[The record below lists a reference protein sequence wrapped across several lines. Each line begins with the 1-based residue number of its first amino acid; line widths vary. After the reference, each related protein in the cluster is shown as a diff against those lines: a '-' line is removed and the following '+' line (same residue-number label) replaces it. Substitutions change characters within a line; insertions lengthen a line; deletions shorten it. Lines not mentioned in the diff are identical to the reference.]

1 MIVFIKC
8 INTWQRKTLWE
19 LYYNLVLFFCSQQ
32 VLVVFWPQCV
42 EIMQKLQNLE
52 FCKSFLTKFTFH
64 LCFFSKLCYKNL
76 WARSE
81 VCCEHS
87 KGARRCWAAPTRPVS
102 SPQTKHCCVSETQ
115 DEVDIESHFWF
126 GALLVGWKWIVC
138 GLTTGGLRWEA
149 NEC

>member
-1 MIVFIKC
+1 MIYDIFIKC
-8 INTWQRKTLWE
+8 INTWQCKTLWE
-19 LYYNLVLFFCSQQ
+19 ILYIIWCYFFVASKFSLFFGLS
-32 VLVVFWPQCV
+32 VLKSCRNSKIWSFVKVFLPSLLFFTCV
-42 EIMQKLQNLE
+42 
-52 FCKSFLTKFTFH
+52 
-64 LCFFSKLCYKNL
+64 FSKLL

-87 KGARRCWAAPTRPVS
+87 KGARRCWAAPTRLS
-102 SPQTKHCCVSETQ
+102 ALHRQNNCCVSETQ

>member
-1 MIVFIKC
+1 MTMQNLVGNSI
-8 INTWQRKTLWE
+8 
-19 LYYNLVLFFCSQQ
+19 YNLVLFFCSQQ

-64 LCFFSKLCYKNL
+64 FSFFLNYCLCYKNL

-87 KGARRCWAAPTRPVS
+87 KEARWFWAAPTRLS
-102 SPQTKHCCVSETQ
+102 ALHRQNNCCVSETQ